1 VSGCEAIRPDL
12 GAHALGALEPEEAA
26 AVEAHVAGCAQCAAE
41 LARLRP
47 LPALVARAE
56 GLEIPAPPAA
66 LEERLLDRVAAS
78 RPRRH
83 RRRMRRLAGFRLLAA
98 ALAGAALGAGATA
111 LAVTAT
117 DGGDAVRTYE
127 LVLKGTGGASAR
139 AQLEPNDGGT
149 EVHLWVKGL
158 PPGEQAVYEVRCER
172 PGWSAGAGTFRAG
185 ADGKAYVV
193 LTTAARMGEYESIR
207 VVRGEEDVL
216 TGSIN

>member
-1 VSGCEAIRPDL
+1 
-12 GAHALGALEPEEAA
+12 
-26 AVEAHVAGCAQCAAE
+26 
-41 LARLRP
+41 
-47 LPALVARAE
+47 
-56 GLEIPAPPAA
+56 
-66 LEERLLDRVAAS
+66 
-78 RPRRH
+78 
-83 RRRMRRLAGFRLLAA
+83 
-98 ALAGAALGAGATA
+98 
-111 LAVTAT
+111 
-117 DGGDAVRTYE
+117 VRTYE